1 MTTAKK
7 APRFSRKSAEDRKQ
21 DLIKAGLSC
30 LAKGGITYF
39 TVDNICR
46 AANVSKGLVVHHFG
60 SKEGLAAAVYA
71 AAYNQMLAPV
81 FSAEETGGNIRRLLD
96 WLLDA
101 LPANQENLRIWLAL
115 WGEIASNPHLQLEHR
130 KHYALY
136 KESVARTISEA
147 ARKRGIA
154 TDSYEIA
161 ASLIALVD
169 GVWLQQCLDP
179 TRLKL
184 EDALDMCMRHVE
196 NALAAGSPV
205 SAERAPR

>member
-1 MTTAKK
+1 MTTKK
-7 APRFSRKSAEDRKQ
+7 KVPRFSRKTAEDRKQ

-71 AAYNQMLAPV
+71 AAYDQMLAPV
-81 FSAEETGGNIRRLLD
+81 FSAEETGGNIKRLID
-96 WLLDA
+96 WLLDV
-101 LPANQENLRIWLAL
+101 LPANDENLRIWLAL
-115 WGEIASNPHLQLEHR
+115 WGEIASNPHLQHEHR

-136 KESVARTISEA
+136 KESVARTISDA

-154 TDSYEIA
+154 VDSYDIA

-179 TRLKL
+179 TRFKHA
-184 EDALDMCMRHVE
+184 DAMAMCLRHVE
-196 NALAAGSPV
+196 NALAAGSPLAG
-205 SAERAPR
+205 SR

>member
-30 LAKGGITYF
+30 LARGGITYF

-81 FSAEETGGNIRRLLD
+81 ISDEETGGNIARLLD
-96 WLLDA
+96 WLLDE

-115 WGEIASNPHLQLEHR
+115 WGEIASNPHLQVEHR

-136 KESVARTISEA
+136 RESIARTINAA
-147 ARKRGIA
+147 ARKRGIIA
-154 TDSYEIA
+154 DSYEIA
-161 ASLIALVD
+161 ASLIAMVD
-169 GVWLQQCLDP
+169 GVWLQRCLDP
-179 TRLKL
+179 ARLKHA
-184 EDALDMCMRHVE
+184 DAVAMCLRHVE
-196 NALAAGSPV
+196 NALAAGSPAP
-205 SAERAPR
+205 AERGQR